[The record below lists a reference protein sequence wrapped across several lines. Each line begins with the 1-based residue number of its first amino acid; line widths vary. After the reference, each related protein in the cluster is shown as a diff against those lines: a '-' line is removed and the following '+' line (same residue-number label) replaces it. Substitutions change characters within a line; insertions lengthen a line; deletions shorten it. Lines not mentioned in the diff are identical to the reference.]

1 MKTNN
6 LTRNLSIFNGPRF
19 LTILFFLTV
28 NTVFPQTFPDELQA
42 ATSFSSPEN
51 LRAPYELP
59 PSWTYQTQ
67 TDNPHFIIVMLG
79 ANPRINNIPLLPG
92 DFIGAFYTDNTGQ
105 RKCGGADF
113 WLGNEN
119 IIFPCFRDDPATP
132 QKDGFS
138 PAETIYF
145 RLFSWTTQKE
155 YNVSLIAFDPSF
167 ATTDKWYPLGLSSVI
182 NIAAF
187 TTFDAYA
194 TATPNPI
201 CIGDFVTLSANIFVG
216 TTGNYTYAWT
226 SNPPGLSSNLQ
237 TVIHTPGVN
246 TTYFLTVSDGSNTS
260 QHSILVNVNTPPWI
274 SPGPDKTICT
284 NQTTSV
290 TAFPENNS
298 GILWSTAGDG
308 TFNNPSL
315 VSPVYTPG
323 SADKTNGSVVL
334 TATALPK
341 SPCQQTASA
350 NLTIT
355 LTPIAS
361 VSLPASM
368 PACRSQEI
376 WITATAANYS
386 SLQWTSNGDGTITN
400 PNSPTTRYIPGS
412 FDLSLGYFTLTCC
425 VNSISPR
432 APSSCA
438 QTLVTLIN
446 PPTVSSPSSRKR
458 CENITVPLTA
468 VANNY
473 SSVLWTTAG
482 DGTFSNPNILNP
494 SYNAGPNDKLNGGT
508 IVTVTAFGNSAC
520 LTFPSTSNTTIILDP
535 LPRLNPGNTGVFC
548 KGFPLQM
555 NATAQ
560 YYGSLSWSTSG
571 DGNFSST
578 AVLNP
583 IYYPGPNDLAN
594 NAFNLTLSATALTSC
609 TGSVSAV
616 LPVTLVAGTTAQIL
630 TPTGQQRCVGEPMQ
644 LSATASGYTS
654 LQWTTTGDGIFNNP
668 MTLNPVYTPGS
679 NDNNGAAVQ
688 LKLTAFAPA
697 NCGSNSVKTI
707 QVTFNLNLPV
717 VNAGNDATI
726 TEPAVF
732 TTNPTVSFYTSLV
745 WQTSGDGQFSNPN
758 TLITNYYPGI
768 QDLQNG
774 TVQLTLSATGQ
785 GSCAGPVTDH
795 LTLTIIRKHTI
806 NLAAGW
812 QGLSSFV
819 APVSGNFDQL
829 MSQISGQ
836 LVIAQNFLELYWPEY
851 GINTIGIFS
860 NQHGYQVKLAAPATL
875 IITGS
880 DVNPKTLS
888 LDNNWNIMPVLS
900 GCTVAYPAIIGQLGS
915 KLVIIKEIGGTG
927 MIWPGQGIY
936 TISHFLPGKAYMVKL
951 TEPSTITFPACTNP

>member
-1 MKTNN
+1 MK
-6 LTRNLSIFNGPRF
+6 TRNLTLNLSKVNEIKIIAILYLLMVNAVISQ
-19 LTILFFLTV
+19 TI
-28 NTVFPQTFPDELQA
+28 PEGLQGGNY
-42 ATSFSSPEN
+42 SCSPEN
-51 LRAPYELP
+51 IRAPYELP
-59 PSWTYQTQ
+59 PSWAYQTQ

-92 DFIGAFYTDNTGQ
+92 DFIGAFYTDNNGQ
-105 RKCGGADF
+105 RKCGGADY

-132 QKDGFS
+132 QKDGFA

-201 CIGDFVTLSANIFVG
+201 CIGDYVTLSANIFVG
-216 TTGNYTYAWT
+216 TTGNYTYSWT
-226 SNPPGLSSNLQ
+226 SNPAGLNSNLQ
-237 TVIHTPGVN
+237 TVIHTPNVN
-246 TTYFLTVSDGSNTS
+246 TTYFLTVSDGTNTS
-260 QHSILVNVNTPPWI
+260 QHSILVTLNTPPWI
-274 SPGPDKTICT
+274 NPGPDKTICT

-290 TAFPENNS
+290 TAFPENHS

-323 SADKTNGSVVL
+323 ANDKTNGSVIL
-334 TATALPK
+334 TAIALPK
-341 SPCQQTASA
+341 SPCTATASS
-350 NLTIT
+350 NQTIT
-355 LTPIAS
+355 FTPIAS
-361 VSLPASM
+361 VSLPANM

-376 WITATAANYS
+376 WITAAAANFS
-386 SLQWTSNGDGTITN
+386 SLQWTTNGDGTITN

-425 VNSISPR
+425 VNSISPCT
-432 APSSCA
+432 PSSCG

-446 PPTVSSPSSRKR
+446 PPTVTSPSSRKR
-458 CENITVPLTA
+458 CENVAVPLTA
-468 VANNY
+468 VATNY
-473 SSVLWTTAG
+473 SSVQWTTAG

-494 SYNAGPNDKLNGGT
+494 NYFAGPNDKLNGGT
-508 IVTVTAFGNSAC
+508 VVTVTANGNSAC
-520 LTFPSTSNTTIILDP
+520 LTFPATSNTTIILDP

-560 YYGSLSWSTSG
+560 YFGTLTWSTSG
-571 DGNFSST
+571 DGNFSSIT
-578 AVLNP
+578 VLNP
-583 IYYPGPNDLAN
+583 IYYPGPNDLGS

-616 LPVTLVAGTTAQIL
+616 LPVTLVTGTNAQIL
-630 TPTGQQRCVGEPMQ
+630 TPTGQQYCVGNPLQ
-644 LSATASGYTS
+644 LSATATGYTG
-654 LQWTTTGDGIFNNP
+654 LQWTTTGDGFFDNP
-668 MTLNPVYTPGS
+668 ATLNAKYTPGA
-679 NDNNGAAVQ
+679 NDNNGAAIQ

-697 NCGSNSVKTI
+697 NCGANSVKTLLVYFSLH
-707 QVTFNLNLPV
+707 QPEVF
-717 VNAGNDATI
+717 AGNDATI

-732 TTNPTVSFYTSLV
+732 TTNPTANYYTSLI
-745 WQTSGDGQFSNPN
+745 WQSSGDGLFSNPGA
-758 TLITNYYPGI
+758 LVTNYAPGI

-774 TVQLTLSATGQ
+774 AVQLTITATGQ
-785 GSCAGPVTDH
+785 GDCAGPATDQ
-795 LTLTIIRKHTI
+795 LTLTITRKHTI
-806 NLAAGW
+806 NLAIGW

-819 APVSGNFDQL
+819 SPISDNFEQL

-836 LVIAQNFLELYWPEY
+836 LIIAQNFLELYWPEF
-851 GINTIGIFS
+851 GINTIGTFS
-860 NQHGYQVKLAAPATL
+860 NQHGYQVKLAGPAAL
-875 IITGS
+875 VITGN
-880 DVNPKTLS
+880 DVNPKTIG
-888 LDNNWNIMPVLS
+888 LDSDWSIMPVLS
-900 GCTVAYPAIIGQLGS
+900 GCNVPYQTITGQLGS
-915 KLVIIKEIGGTG
+915 RLTIIKEIGGTG
-927 MIWPGQGIY
+927 LIWPAEGIY
-936 TISHFLPGKAYMVKL
+936 TISHFLPGKAYMIKL
-951 TEPSTITFPACTNP
+951 TEPATINFPTCTNP